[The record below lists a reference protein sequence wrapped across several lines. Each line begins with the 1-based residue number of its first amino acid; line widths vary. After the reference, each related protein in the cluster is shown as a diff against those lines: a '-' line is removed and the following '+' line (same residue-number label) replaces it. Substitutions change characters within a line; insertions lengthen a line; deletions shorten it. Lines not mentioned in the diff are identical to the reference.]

1 MSEGVVGAN
10 KRAIQVFGEVVR
22 VLEGVKESEFNIDIW
37 RCGAVGCVLGHCS
50 MDSWFNKQGLIW
62 DDKELRPC
70 LEKDRSVAGKYA
82 FKELITMVTWKHT
95 AMCSWIFFK
104 SNYPIKFDG
113 LNIVTK
119 EEVLAR
125 VKAIVLFLETGEV
138 AEALSGYLVG
148 ELSLLKDEV
157 LDASV

>member
-1 MSEGVVGAN
+1 MSDVVVGAN

-37 RCGAVGCVLGHCS
+37 RCGSVGCVLGHCS
-50 MDSWFNKQGLIW
+50 LDSWFNKQGLIW

-70 LEKDRSVAGKYA
+70 LEQDRSISGMYA
-82 FKELITMVTWKHT
+82 FKELITMVSWKHT
-95 AMCSWIFFK
+95 SMCSWIFFK
-104 SNYPIKFDG
+104 SDYPIKIDEP
-113 LNIVTK
+113 NIVTK

-138 AEALSGYLVG
+138 AEALSGRLLP